1 MFISTIA
8 SNCFPCKQ
16 SNTGRPELVTIVNYV
31 ETGHKHSNN
40 ELLCGWE
47 EAGGFKKNKKA
58 VGRGAKLQFVHEQTH
73 LKGQPT
79 I

>member
-1 MFISTIA
+1 
-8 SNCFPCKQ
+8 
-16 SNTGRPELVTIVNYV
+16 VTIVNYV